1 MTTDINELA
10 QSLEAAAEKAL
21 QGKWEYEANA
31 IWNTD
36 ENGWVQHMASV
47 ESGDDV
53 SDGEHNSNMQFI
65 TTATPANV
73 LTIIDALSES
83 QSQAENHSNCADNTI
98 NLAIEWQVRCK
109 DTEVRLDAAQM
120 RVVELV
126 EALEKAQSANVAQD
140 DHINQQQ
147 DRIEQLEKGHQEA
160 AKQIISWR
168 RLAKQNIAEREKDI
182 AELEAARQRIA
193 ELESRTVIVKQF
205 DEFQI
210 CHYGATE
217 DYAKGYIDCQNNYN
231 KALSA
236 AGIQIQGG
244 E

>member
-1 MTTDINELA
+1 MTDITELA

-120 RVVELV
+120 RVVELTEFV
-126 EALEKAQSANVAQD
+126 QHVNKCLLKNGEYAPLSHELIQTVLGIRADGKGANQ
-140 DHINQQQ
+140 
-147 DRIEQLEKGHQEA
+147 
-160 AKQIISWR
+160 
-168 RLAKQNIAEREKDI
+168 
-182 AELEAARQRIA
+182 
-193 ELESRTVIVKQF
+193 
-205 DEFQI
+205 
-210 CHYGATE
+210 
-217 DYAKGYIDCQNNYN
+217 
-231 KALSA
+231 
-236 AGIQIQGG
+236 
-244 E
+244 